1 MEKVFYYI
9 WPAKNKIAP
18 MSEYEEGGGERCTA
32 WLENLCGSI
41 APEDREKVRRILEPV
56 ALLETA
62 KKGKDLTMS
71 FRYRQENGLRW
82 HKLWIFTEN
91 GEDYRCMLIMEDIHK
106 RCIGRARKERNDLY
120 LLYRKREELLREKGL
135 DCGMA
140 VIEMGEPH
148 RVMAANGR
156 FLEFLEAPNSGE
168 FWNYYQKRVRRTMAE
183 MEQMSGESVR
193 SEPVTG
199 YYNLESMEHSPYRW
213 LHLFG
218 HVIVTALGKWYLYL
232 QYVNVSDRGDRNL
245 MSPISR
251 VNPNMAEEYLFA
263 WDITNDRIELSEN
276 WESKFRRAV
285 REEYNRGIEAYIW
298 KDDISKLWRSL
309 NAILRGKIQE
319 DTLIRFFVQNRERPY
334 VWCNISYVDIF
345 CENGFPVY
353 VVGKVRDISHKL
365 AAIFEDALRRHRLSP
380 MSLPESR
387 RKLDELLLESKGRR
401 HAFFS
406 FGLGRV
412 ADTDKKN
419 GSAVLIYQHL
429 DELAEMIDPADM
441 IWVDNGILMLCLKD
455 IESGDYV
462 QERAERLKKRLEDV
476 SDRTLSANIG
486 IAVYPDDGTDYQTLV
501 SNAKIST
508 WRKTEGYDI
517 LNELYLAGINMEEL
531 EKGEQGMSHGLI
543 SDIVQEWYQI
553 IRKNTLLERRMELT
567 EAQMMLSQI
576 KPHFIYNVLANIKSL
591 IFKDPDLASEI
602 IVTFTKYLRVQLNAL
617 GKGELAPFSEII
629 DAVDKFIQIEQSRF
643 PGKIQAVY
651 DIQYQDFQMPH
662 FIIQPLVE
670 NAIHHGICKKETP
683 GTLTVR
689 SYREGDSIIVE
700 VEDDGIGFDVNEIN
714 GPDKDHGVGLEN
726 VRIRLKY
733 LLNGTLNITSSKGTG
748 TVAKI
753 RIPKWR
759 NEGLCQ

>member
-9 WPAKNKIAP
+9 WPLENRIAP
-18 MSEYEEGGGERCTA
+18 MAEVRTEAGERCSA
-32 WLENLCGSI
+32 WLERLCGSI
-41 APEDREKVRRILEPV
+41 VPEDRERVRKILDPP
-56 ALLETA
+56 ALFQAA
-62 KKGKDLTMS
+62 KKGKNLTLS
-71 FRYRQENGLRW
+71 FKRQMEKSLRW
-82 HKLWIFTEN
+82 HKLWVFPEN
-91 GEDYRCMLIMEDIHK
+91 RENSRCLLIMEDVHREFVHRI
-106 RCIGRARKERNDLY
+106 RAERNELY
-120 LLYRKREELLREKGL
+120 LIYRKREELLRERGL

-148 RVMAANGR
+148 RVMASNGR
-156 FLEFLEAPNSGE
+156 FLEFLESPNSGE
-168 FWNYYQKRVRRTMAE
+168 FWNYYQKQIQRTIAE
-183 MEQMSGESVR
+183 MEARGPEQVR

-213 LHLFG
+213 LKLLG
-218 HVIVTALGKWYLYL
+218 YVTVTASGKWYLYL
-232 QYVNVSDRGDRNL
+232 QYVNISDSGDRKL
-245 MSPISR
+245 MSPVSR
-251 VNPNMAEEYLFA
+251 TKPDYTAEYLFA
-263 WDITNDRIELSEN
+263 WDIANDRIELSEN
-276 WESKFRRAV
+276 WESKYRRTV
-285 REEYNRGIEAYIW
+285 REEHNRGIEAYIW
-298 KDDISKLWRSL
+298 KDDIPKLWRSL

-334 VWCNISYVDIF
+334 VWCNISYIDIF

-380 MSLPESR
+380 MSRQESR
-387 RKLDELLLESKGRR
+387 RKLDDLLLHSSGRR
-401 HAFFS
+401 HAFLS

-412 ADTDKKN
+412 ADIDKKN
-419 GSAVLIYQHL
+419 GGAVLIYQHL
-429 DELAEMIDPADM
+429 DELAEMIEPTDM
-441 IWVDNGILMLCLKD
+441 IWVDNGILMLCLED
-455 IESGDYV
+455 IENDDYV
-462 QERAERLKKRLEDV
+462 RERVNRLKKRLEDV
-476 SDRTLSANIG
+476 SDGTLSANIG
-486 IAVYPDDGTDYQTLV
+486 ISVYPDDGTDYQTLA
-501 SNAKIST
+501 SSAKIST

-531 EKGEQGMSHGLI
+531 EKGEQSMSHGLI

-553 IRKNTLLERRMELT
+553 IRKNSLLERQMELT

-591 IFKDPDLASEI
+591 IYKDPDLATEI

-629 DAVDKFIQIEQSRF
+629 DAVDKFIRIEQSRF
-643 PGKIQAVY
+643 PEKIQAVY
-651 DIQYQDFQMPH
+651 DIRYQDFQMPH

-670 NAIHHGICKKETP
+670 NAIHHGICKRETP
-683 GTLTVR
+683 GTLTIR
-689 SYREGDSIIVE
+689 SYRDGDNIMVE
-700 VEDDGIGFDVNEIN
+700 VEDDGIGFDVNEMD

-733 LLNGTLNITSSKGTG
+733 LLNGTLNIVSSKGAG
-748 TVAKI
+748 TIAKI

-759 NEGLCQ
+759 NESLCQ